1 MGFFLPARAQ
11 TQRGLLIDT
20 MAGDPSRI
28 SVIRKTA
35 SGGGR
40 WGGLADNEGASN
52 TAWGV
57 AEVRAGGPSMFP
69 PSCVSPRSEPGGSLL
84 CGLGKRGQVDRS
96 RQLALSG
103 SGRAGEGKEK
113 SLGICQCVSF
123 SKLPIHL
130 SSPIVNHHQNHPILS
145 QCLSRCPF
153 GGDQLSIMC

>member
-69 PSCVSPRSEPGGSLL
+69 PSCVSLRSEPGGSLL
-84 CGLGKRGQVDRS
+84 CGLGNAARWTEVG
-96 RQLALSG
+96 
-103 SGRAGEGKEK
+103 
-113 SLGICQCVSF
+113 
-123 SKLPIHL
+123 
-130 SSPIVNHHQNHPILS
+130 SSPCLDQEGLGKGKRNRLGFVNV
-145 QCLSRCPF
+145 
-153 GGDQLSIMC
+153 